1 MKLTLKWS
9 YAQGDFD
16 TKDVELV
23 AIVGNKSKK
32 DRSAEIAISAGM
44 NYCIGS
50 IDLGATQLEDANAL
64 AKEIVRRFNEFP
76 QDQKL

>member
-9 YAQGDFD
+9 YAHGDFD

-23 AIVGNKSKK
+23 AIVGQKSKGE
-32 DRSAEIAISAGM
+32 RSADIAIRDGM
-44 NYCIGS
+44 NLCIGS

>member
-9 YAQGDFD
+9 YAHGDFD

-23 AIVGNKSKK
+23 AIAGKKSKYE
-32 DRSAEIAISAGM
+32 RSADIAIKDGM

-64 AKEIVRRFNEFP
+64 AEEIVRRFNEFP

>member
-9 YAQGDFD
+9 YAHGDFD
-16 TKDVELV
+16 TKDVKLV
-23 AIVGNKSKK
+23 AVVGNKSRGE
-32 DRSAEIAISAGM
+32 RSADIAIKDGM

>member
-23 AIVGNKSKK
+23 AIVGQKPKCE
-32 DRSAEIAISAGM
+32 RSANIAIRDEM
-44 NYCIGS
+44 NFCIGS